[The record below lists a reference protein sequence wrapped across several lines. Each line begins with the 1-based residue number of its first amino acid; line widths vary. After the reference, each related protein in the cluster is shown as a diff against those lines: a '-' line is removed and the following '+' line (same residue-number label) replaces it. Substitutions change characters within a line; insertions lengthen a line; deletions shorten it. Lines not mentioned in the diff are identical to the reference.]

1 MRKNLTEIVFILDR
15 SGSMSGLET
24 DTIGGFNSM
33 IEKQKKENGEAL
45 ISTVLFDNVSEVIH
59 DRVPVQ
65 KVEPMTD
72 RDYSVRGCTALL
84 DAIGGAIHHIG
95 NVHKY
100 ARNEDVPEH
109 TLFVITTDGMENA
122 SRRYDS
128 ETVKKMIERQKE
140 KYGWEF
146 LFLGANIDA
155 VETAKHFGIGA
166 DRAVNYHSDREG
178 TQLNYEVLSEAVS
191 AVRCSV
197 PLGTNWKKRIDE
209 DYNSRE
215 GREKVMRII
224 TVKGT
229 GNVSARPDYIIL
241 SLNIE
246 VLSETY
252 DRAMSEAAERI
263 ERLQGAAVRVG
274 YRKEDLK
281 TTSFDVQTRYEN
293 VKDRQGNY
301 KREFAGY
308 ACSYRLKLAF
318 DFDSKQ
324 LAKVISAI
332 ADCGAQPE
340 LSIAFTVKN
349 PARVSEE
356 LLINATENARAKA
369 EILCKASGST
379 LGQLLNIDYNWG
391 ELNVF
396 SRTSYDVEDCIQ
408 PLMAMSKCAAPE
420 IEPVD
425 IDVTDTVAFT
435 WEIQ

>member
-1 MRKNLTEIVFILDR
+1 MRT
-15 SGSMSGLET
+15 
-24 DTIGGFNSM
+24 
-33 IEKQKKENGEAL
+33 
-45 ISTVLFDNVSEVIH
+45 
-59 DRVPVQ
+59 
-65 KVEPMTD
+65 
-72 RDYSVRGCTALL
+72 
-84 DAIGGAIHHIG
+84 
-95 NVHKY
+95 
-100 ARNEDVPEH
+100 
-109 TLFVITTDGMENA
+109 
-122 SRRYDS
+122 
-128 ETVKKMIERQKE
+128 
-140 KYGWEF
+140 
-146 LFLGANIDA
+146 
-155 VETAKHFGIGA
+155 
-166 DRAVNYHSDREG
+166 
-178 TQLNYEVLSEAVS
+178 
-191 AVRCSV
+191 
-197 PLGTNWKKRIDE
+197 
-209 DYNSRE
+209 
-215 GREKVMRII
+215 I

-396 SRTSYDVEDCIQ
+396 PRTSYDVEDCIQ

>member
-1 MRKNLTEIVFILDR
+1 MRT
-15 SGSMSGLET
+15 
-24 DTIGGFNSM
+24 
-33 IEKQKKENGEAL
+33 
-45 ISTVLFDNVSEVIH
+45 
-59 DRVPVQ
+59 
-65 KVEPMTD
+65 
-72 RDYSVRGCTALL
+72 
-84 DAIGGAIHHIG
+84 
-95 NVHKY
+95 
-100 ARNEDVPEH
+100 
-109 TLFVITTDGMENA
+109 
-122 SRRYDS
+122 
-128 ETVKKMIERQKE
+128 
-140 KYGWEF
+140 
-146 LFLGANIDA
+146 
-155 VETAKHFGIGA
+155 
-166 DRAVNYHSDREG
+166 
-178 TQLNYEVLSEAVS
+178 
-191 AVRCSV
+191 
-197 PLGTNWKKRIDE
+197 
-209 DYNSRE
+209 
-215 GREKVMRII
+215 I

-356 LLINATENARAKA
+356 LLINATENAGKGGDSLQSIRQYAWA
-369 EILCKASGST
+369 VAQHRLQ
-379 LGQLLNIDYNWG
+379 LG
-391 ELNVF
+391 
-396 SRTSYDVEDCIQ
+396 RTQCFFQ
-408 PLMAMSKCAAPE
+408 NKLRC
-420 IEPVD
+420 
-425 IDVTDTVAFT
+425 
-435 WEIQ
+435 

>member
-1 MRKNLTEIVFILDR
+1 MR
-15 SGSMSGLET
+15 
-24 DTIGGFNSM
+24 
-33 IEKQKKENGEAL
+33 
-45 ISTVLFDNVSEVIH
+45 TV
-59 DRVPVQ
+59 
-65 KVEPMTD
+65 
-72 RDYSVRGCTALL
+72 
-84 DAIGGAIHHIG
+84 
-95 NVHKY
+95 
-100 ARNEDVPEH
+100 
-109 TLFVITTDGMENA
+109 
-122 SRRYDS
+122 
-128 ETVKKMIERQKE
+128 
-140 KYGWEF
+140 
-146 LFLGANIDA
+146 
-155 VETAKHFGIGA
+155 
-166 DRAVNYHSDREG
+166 
-178 TQLNYEVLSEAVS
+178 
-191 AVRCSV
+191 
-197 PLGTNWKKRIDE
+197 
-209 DYNSRE
+209 
-215 GREKVMRII
+215 

-246 VLSETY
+246 ALSETY

-263 ERLQGAAVRVG
+263 ERLQGAAVCVG

-308 ACSYRLKLAF
+308 ACTYRLKLAF

-356 LLINATENARAKA
+356 LLISATENAKTKA
-369 EILCKASGST
+369 EILCKASGNA
-379 LGQLLNIDYNWG
+379 LGQLLNVY
-391 ELNVF
+391 
-396 SRTSYDVEDCIQ
+396 SRTSYEVEDCIQ

-420 IEPVD
+420 IEPDD

>member
-1 MRKNLTEIVFILDR
+1 M
-15 SGSMSGLET
+15 ET
-24 DTIGGFNSM
+24 Y
-33 IEKQKKENGEAL
+33 K
-45 ISTVLFDNVSEVIH
+45 
-59 DRVPVQ
+59 RV
-65 KVEPMTD
+65 
-72 RDYSVRGCTALL
+72 
-84 DAIGGAIHHIG
+84 
-95 NVHKY
+95 
-100 ARNEDVPEH
+100 
-109 TLFVITTDGMENA
+109 FVIVL
-122 SRRYDS
+122 DS
-128 ETVKKMIERQKE
+128 
-140 KYGWEF
+140 
-146 LFLGANIDA
+146 L
-155 VETAKHFGIGA
+155 GIGA
-166 DRAVNYHSDREG
+166 MPDSEKFGDKGVDTFGHILDKMGTLDIPNLQKLGMLNLHKGGTMEG
-178 TQLNYEVLSEAVS
+178 VENPIGRYMRIGETSNGKDTMTGHWEMMGIYTQKPFITFTETGFPKEL
-191 AVRCSV
+191 
-197 PLGTNWKKRIDE
+197 IDE
-209 DYNSRE
+209 LEKRCGKRVIGNKSASGTEIIEELGEEEINTGAMIVYTSADSVMQICGNEETFDLANLYRCCEIARE
-215 GREKVMRII
+215 LTMKDEWRVGRVI
-224 TVKGT
+224 
-229 GNVSARPDYIIL
+229 ARPYVGKKKGAN
-241 SLNIE
+241 SKN
-246 VLSETY
+246 Y
-252 DRAMSEAAERI
+252 DLAMSEAAERI
-263 ERLQGAAVRVG
+263 EKLQGVAVRVG

-379 LGQLLNIDYNWG
+379 LGQLLNIDYNWS

>member
-1 MRKNLTEIVFILDR
+1 
-15 SGSMSGLET
+15 
-24 DTIGGFNSM
+24 M